1 MPPGKSRAK
10 ERRNSKTASPS
21 PLLPGPKNIT
31 QMEELER
38 LNAKWKQLWDSTNV
52 QLNRWHIPGD
62 EWVPR
67 RQKTKTSPD
76 NIQFSPDE
84 RWLLYEDNKW
94 KEILLREDLC
104 KTLQREWNQAGRRGI
119 NRFHTE
125 FTSRYVGLPREDW
138 RALHPLM
145 PATSLQLAYEETED
159 GTAVD
164 IDATIVGEPKIST
177 KQKMKLQFSKMVGQV
192 EKLEQV
198 AAASQ
203 WMTSILSGPRDPLKL
218 ETFNAQM
225 TKLGVEK
232 ILPDIIQYRMIGQ
245 ISTYFLSGQR
255 LRDGE
260 QDDIN
265 ALHELEISVCGWVR
279 LASEGRL
286 SRLEEFAEVEN
297 GEGRYNSVAERFK
310 AFMDTYKRKGDYKGW
325 TYSCM
330 KDLRYDIYRV
340 VHELDAETER
350 PMLPSSE
357 CIVLFS
363 TEIIHL
369 LILGLARSNG
379 DQLLRSTEV
388 GRIFDEDRSRDSEEP
403 SSSNNKRQQ
412 HSELSDEENLYNATP
427 TPKHRFFSTSH
438 PPAESSR
445 AAAPTPNL
453 GRHMVEQAEPVSRT
467 RGTARRQSP
476 ETDDRNPAKFQ
487 KKLDALDK
495 SMSAKRST
503 FEEAEEAVKAAQR
516 EYSTFSEKILKEV
529 QDILKDCHAEGQE
542 WTATAVRR
550 QVDRFR
556 RLGEVVRDALV
567 PDLLVPLE
575 EASET
580 RSALEMAYIE
590 RAELTRKLEE
600 AKRRS

>member
-1 MPPGKSRAK
+1 
-10 ERRNSKTASPS
+10 
-21 PLLPGPKNIT
+21 
-31 QMEELER
+31 
-38 LNAKWKQLWDSTNV
+38 
-52 QLNRWHIPGD
+52 
-62 EWVPR
+62 
-67 RQKTKTSPD
+67 
-76 NIQFSPDE
+76 
-84 RWLLYEDNKW
+84 
-94 KEILLREDLC
+94 
-104 KTLQREWNQAGRRGI
+104 
-119 NRFHTE
+119 
-125 FTSRYVGLPREDW
+125 
-138 RALHPLM
+138 
-145 PATSLQLAYEETED
+145 LAYEETED

-164 IDATIVGEPKIST
+164 IDATI
-177 KQKMKLQFSKMVGQV
+177 
-192 EKLEQV
+192 
-198 AAASQ
+198 
-203 WMTSILSGPRDPLKL
+203 
-218 ETFNAQM
+218 
-225 TKLGVEK
+225 
-232 ILPDIIQYRMIGQ
+232 
-245 ISTYFLSGQR
+245 
-255 LRDGE
+255 
-260 QDDIN
+260 
-265 ALHELEISVCGWVR
+265 
-279 LASEGRL
+279 

-340 VHELDAETER
+340 VHEFDAETER

-445 AAAPTPNL
+445 PAAPTPNL